1 MAVSNALKFYK
12 GWYGKG
18 QNRHLP
24 DEPKAIIF
32 NEEEGVVYV
41 NGKSYGGTTDVSF
54 NNGVLT
60 ITYTDGRPV
69 TTLDFNDTASASA
82 TLKVFERI
90 ENLIGENVCLP
101 NSDGKLNYRGTNYIE
116 DAETLVEADRI
127 LDEVILGT
135 DVRIDNLNSE
145 LYSGG
150 SEDEPV
156 IVSVKQEAG
165 LLTDVEVMTL
175 GADVSFDRNTNNLSV
190 EHPNGVVLGTDVMKI
205 KDYIDSKSQNS
216 VEVVNSNGNN
226 DALVVESYVE
236 NGKTKFD
243 VNLVWNEWGSNTEES
258 D

>member
-1 MAVSNALKFYK
+1 MAVSNALKFFK

-18 QNRHLP
+18 ENRHLP
-24 DEPKAIIF
+24 NEPKAIIF

-41 NGKSYGGTTDVSF
+41 NGKSYGGTTDVNF
-54 NNGVLT
+54 QNGVLT
-60 ITYTDGRPV
+60 ITYTDGRPA

-101 NSDGKLNYRGTNYIE
+101 NSDGKLNYKGTKYLE

-127 LDEVILGT
+127 LDEVVFGT

-156 IVSVKQEAG
+156 IVSVKQEGG
-165 LLTDVEVMTL
+165 LLTNVDVMTL
-175 GADVSFDRNTNNLSV
+175 GANISFDQNTKTLSV
-190 EHPNGVVLGTDVMKI
+190 ENQNGMVFGTDVLSI
-205 KDYIDSKSQNS
+205 KDYIDSKSQSS
-216 VEVVNSNGNN
+216 VEVVNTNGDN
-226 DALVVESYVE
+226 DALVVDSFVD
-236 NGKTKFD
+236 NGVKKYD
-243 VNLVWNEWGSNTEES
+243 VNLVWSEWGSENE
-258 D
+258 

>member
-54 NNGVLT
+54 NNWVLT

-145 LYSGG
+145 LFSGG

-205 KDYIDSKSQNS
+205 KDYIDSKSQSS

-226 DALVVESYVE
+226 DAIVVDSFVD
-236 NGKTKFD
+236 NGVKKYN
-243 VNLVWNEWGSNTEES
+243 VNLVWSEWGSENE
-258 D
+258 